1 VDADDEMTRM
11 DAMMKRGNDDKQS
24 MIKRGKGIAMVSLF
38 LCLWSLPVSAQT
50 TIRMGAGGAQTATI
64 PFTIGAKQGIFAKHG
79 INLEIITIANEQTAT
94 RALISGSVEFVTS
107 ITVGF
112 FYLARQ
118 GGDAVGIASW
128 NNSSPYSLASRLK
141 IKDLSGLKGRK
152 IATSGAGGRSDAFIR
167 FMLTKIGL
175 DPRSDAQI
183 LPLSGGSGVRLAALL
198 SGNIDATLISY
209 TQEKQAEKLGLTII
223 PIPMQYIQG
232 QISTRRSYLEKNPKM
247 VKAFLLSLSE
257 TIRAVRADRSAAMKV
272 IAQVLKADDKEVL
285 EHAYNGLRS
294 QVVPDLLPTE
304 EAIVNVLKIMSYEDA
319 AFATIAPF
327 KHFDLSLVKEIASE
341 QPRGR

>member
-1 VDADDEMTRM
+1 
-11 DAMMKRGNDDKQS
+11 MMNGLKF
-24 MIKRGKGIAMVSLF
+24 MIQGGKGVAMGCLVC
-38 LCLWSLPVSAQT
+38 CLWSLPLSAQT

-64 PFTIGAKQGIFAKHG
+64 PFTIGAQQGIFAKHG
-79 INLEIITIANEQTAT
+79 INLEIITIANEQTAS
-94 RALISGSVEFVTS
+94 RALVSGSVEFVTS

-118 GGDAVGIASW
+118 GGDALGIASW
-128 NNSSPYSLASRLK
+128 NNSSPYSLASRVK
-141 IKDLSGLKGRK
+141 IKDLSGLKGRR

-167 FMLTKIGL
+167 FMLSKIGL

-183 LPLSGGSGVRLAALL
+183 MPLSGGSGIRLAALL

-232 QISTRRSYLEKNPKM
+232 QISTRRSYLQKNPKM

-257 TIRAVRADRSAAMKV
+257 TMRAVRADRGGALSV
-272 IAQVLKADDKEVL
+272 IGRVLKTDDKAIL
-285 EHAYNGLRS
+285 EHAYDALRS
-294 QVVPDLLPTE
+294 QLVGDLLPTE
-304 EAIVNVLKIMSYEDA
+304 ESIVNVLKIMSYEDA
-319 AFATIAPF
+319 AFASIAPF
-327 KHFDLSLVKEIASE
+327 KHFDLSLAQEIAAE
-341 QPRGR
+341 QARAR

>member
-1 VDADDEMTRM
+1 MMRRNNDAEQVI
-11 DAMMKRGNDDKQS
+11 KHGNG
-24 MIKRGKGIAMVSLF
+24 MAIVCLI
-38 LCLWSLPVSAQT
+38 LCLWSLPVLAQT

-64 PFTIGAKQGIFAKHG
+64 PFVIGVKQGIFAKHG
-79 INLEIITIANEQTAT
+79 IHLEIIAIANEQTAS
-94 RALISGSVEFVTS
+94 RALVSGSIEFVTS

-141 IKDLSGLKGRK
+141 IKELSGLKGRK

-175 DPRSDAQI
+175 DPRSDAQL
-183 LPLSGGSGVRLAALL
+183 LPLSGGSAVRLAALL

-209 TQEKQAEKLGLTII
+209 TQEKAAEKLGLTII
-223 PIPMQYIQG
+223 PIPMQYVQG

-247 VKAFLLSLSE
+247 VKAFLLGLNE
-257 TIRAVRADRSAAMKV
+257 TIRAVRADRGGALKV
-272 IAQVLKADDKEVL
+272 IAQVMKTDDKEVL
-285 EHAYNGLRS
+285 EHAYDGLRS
-294 QVVPDLLPTE
+294 QVAPDLLPTE
-304 EAIVNVLKIMSYEDA
+304 ESIANVLRIMSYEDA
-319 AFATIAPF
+319 AFASIAPF
-327 KHFDLSLVKEIASE
+327 KHFDLSLVKEIAAE
-341 QPRGR
+341 QARNR

>member
-1 VDADDEMTRM
+1 MARM
-11 DAMMKRGNDDKQS
+11 DAAMNDKQC
-24 MIKRGKGIAMVSLF
+24 MNERGKGMIMVSLF
-38 LCLWSLPVSAQT
+38 FCLWSHPVSAQT

-64 PFTIGAKQGIFAKHG
+64 PFTIGAQQGIFTKHG
-79 INLEIITIANEQTAT
+79 INLEIITIANEQTAS
-94 RALISGSVEFVTS
+94 RALVSGSVEFVTS

-118 GGDAVGIASW
+118 GGDALGIASW

-141 IKDLSGLKGRK
+141 IKDLGGLRGRK

-209 TQEKQAEKLGLTII
+209 TQEKQAQKLGLTII

-257 TIRAVRADRSAAMKV
+257 TIRAVRADRGGAMSV
-272 IAQVLKADDKEVL
+272 IARVLKTDDKAVL
-285 EHAYNGLRS
+285 EHAYDALRS

-304 EAIVNVLKIMSYEDA
+304 ESIVNVLRIMSYEDA
-319 AFATIAPF
+319 AFASIAPF
-327 KHFDLSLVKEIASE
+327 KHFDLSLVQEIAAE
-341 QPRGR
+341 QARIR